1 MAFKSR
7 RSESKDSDLLLT
19 PQQWDERAR
28 NLVLNRLT
36 RGPRTKKQLAQ
47 MLALKEVP
55 HDIATA
61 ILDRFEEVHLI
72 DDAAFARAFASDRRA
87 SRGLSK
93 SALKRELNQAGVA
106 AELIDEALDP
116 IQMEDEVL
124 LAINLV
130 RKRWRSVAAL
140 TREARH
146 RRIAGYLG
154 RRGFGGSIISAA
166 IFAVEQESASA

>member
-1 MAFKSR
+1 MAFKGR
-7 RSESKDSDLLLT
+7 RSESKNSDLSLT

-55 HDIATA
+55 EDISLS

-72 DDAAFARAFASDRRA
+72 DDAAYARAFASDRRA

-106 AELIDEALDP
+106 AEFIDEALEP
-116 IQMEDEVL
+116 IQLEDEVL

-130 RKRWRSVAAL
+130 RKRWRSVSSL
-140 TREARH
+140 PRDARQ
-146 RRIAGYLG
+146 RRLAGYLG

-166 IFAVEQESASA
+166 ISAVEQESASA